1 MSNSSSQTEW
11 TYNYHDAEAA
21 WKCNDKYYPTVEEQH
36 RFIRAYLM
44 HTPSYKSAGGHSSN
58 PTTPH
63 LGPLPS
69 SGSTTAL
76 AATATPT
83 TISAFML
90 DSRAPPGEKYQE
102 QEAQAER
109 HTEEETRRLLAE
121 TKLWRL
127 ANSAMW
133 VAWGIVQAH
142 IPGMPDFEAE
152 EKEAAKNMDKNAA
165 MLDSATAELSAEAEA
180 EEKNG
185 SVSQKEA
192 EKTDD
197 AAAAA
202 AEHDADLFKSQDEE
216 EFDYLSYAN
225 DRALFVWGDALRM
238 GIVKAEELP
247 EELRT
252 RVKVVD
258 Y

>member
-1 MSNSSSQTEW
+1 M
-11 TYNYHDAEAA
+11 
-21 WKCNDKYYPTVEEQH
+21 
-36 RFIRAYLM
+36 
-44 HTPSYKSAGGHSSN
+44 
-58 PTTPH
+58 TPH

-76 AATATPT
+76 AATAAPS
-83 TISAFML
+83 TITAFML

-109 HTEEETRRLLAE
+109 QTEEETKRLMAE
-121 TKLWRL
+121 TNLWRL

-152 EKEAAKNMDKNAA
+152 EKKASGKIGDIAEEVDN
-165 MLDSATAELSAEAEA
+165 ATAETKAEAE
-180 EEKNG
+180 KKGKSG
-185 SVSQKEA
+185 SVSQVEA
-192 EKTDD
+192 EENDVDKTK
-197 AAAAA
+197 
-202 AEHDADLFKSQDEE
+202 AEQEADLFKQEDEE

-225 DRALFVWGDALRM
+225 DRVLFLWGDAIRM

-247 EELRT
+247 EELRE
-252 RVKVVD
+252 RVKIVE

>member
-1 MSNSSSQTEW
+1 
-11 TYNYHDAEAA
+11 
-21 WKCNDKYYPTVEEQH
+21 
-36 RFIRAYLM
+36 M
-44 HTPSYKSAGGHSSN
+44 HNPSYKAQGGYTSN
-58 PTTPH
+58 PATPH

-76 AATATPT
+76 AATAAPS

-90 DSRAPPGEKYQE
+90 DSRAPPGEKHASYQE
-102 QEAQAER
+102 QEVQAER
-109 HTEEETRRLLAE
+109 QAEEECRRLMAE

-152 EKEAAKNMDKNAA
+152 DKKAGADKSAKADE
-165 MLDSATAELSAEAEA
+165 LESATAEMRAAAEAE
-180 EEKNG
+180 KKKG
-185 SVSQKEA
+185 SVSLEEGEQKDDTKGQA
-192 EKTDD
+192 EQET
-197 AAAAA
+197 
-202 AEHDADLFKSQDEE
+202 DLFKSQDEE
-216 EFDYLSYAN
+216 EFDYLAYAN
-225 DRALFVWGDALRM
+225 DRAMFLWGDAIRM

-247 EELRT
+247 EELLKK
-252 RVKVVD
+252 VKIVE